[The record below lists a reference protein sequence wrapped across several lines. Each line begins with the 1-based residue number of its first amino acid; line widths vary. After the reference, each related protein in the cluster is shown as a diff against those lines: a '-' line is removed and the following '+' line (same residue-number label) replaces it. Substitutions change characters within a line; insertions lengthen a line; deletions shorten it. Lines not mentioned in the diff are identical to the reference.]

1 MDKWLPKVGIWNL
14 QERNALECCRH
25 CQREKREH
33 LDENIT
39 NIRLM
44 STEKS
49 RFNWNFKFKERN
61 KTYYDLGEFWPY
73 RSKPQCKPSVGVY
86 GHLCLSFLYLLFPNE
101 FWKRLEWL
109 EAWFLSTN
117 CLSFDRWIFDL
128 MTFKN
133 YKEKLTCT
141 SRIVAISVLL
151 FKAATWRAVLLLF
164 ESGSSVNSGHF
175 AVTLFAA
182 LEKQR
187 IYSDVMV
194 KTLSKTL
201 FSMAQHFFYDF

>member
-1 MDKWLPKVGIWNL
+1 MI
-14 QERNALECCRH
+14 QENFDHIVVSLNASQVQGCTAIFVCLFCICSS
-25 CQREKREH
+25 
-33 LDENIT
+33 LTSFENVL
-39 NIRLM
+39 NDQ
-44 STEKS
+44 K
-49 RFNWNFKFKERN
+49 
-61 KTYYDLGEFWPY
+61 YDF
-73 RSKPQCKPSVGVY
+73 
-86 GHLCLSFLYLLFPNE
+86 FF
-101 FWKRLEWL
+101 
-109 EAWFLSTN
+109 TN
-117 CLSFDRWIFDL
+117 CLSFDWWIFDL
-128 MTFKN
+128 VTFKN

>member
-14 QERNALECCRH
+14 QEHNALECCRH

-86 GHLCLSFLYLLFPNE
+86 GHLCLSFLYLLFPIE
-101 FWKRLEWL
+101 FWKVLNEWKHDF
-109 EAWFLSTN
+109 FLQ
-117 CLSFDRWIFDL
+117 
-128 MTFKN
+128 
-133 YKEKLTCT
+133 
-141 SRIVAISVLL
+141 IVFHSIGGFLISWLLKTIKRNLPAQAESLL
-151 FKAATWRAVLLLF
+151 FPSCCSKQQHGGLCCCSSSLVHQSILGILL
-164 ESGSSVNSGHF
+164 
-175 AVTLFAA
+175 
-182 LEKQR
+182 
-187 IYSDVMV
+187 
-194 KTLSKTL
+194 
-201 FSMAQHFFYDF
+201 

>member
-1 MDKWLPKVGIWNL
+1 MQAKCRGVRPSLFVFSVSALPYWVLKS
-14 QERNALECCRH
+14 
-25 CQREKREH
+25 
-33 LDENIT
+33 LD
-39 NIRLM
+39 
-44 STEKS
+44 
-49 RFNWNFKFKERN
+49 W
-61 KTYYDLGEFWPY
+61 
-73 RSKPQCKPSVGVY
+73 V
-86 GHLCLSFLYLLFPNE
+86 
-101 FWKRLEWL
+101 

-117 CLSFDRWIFDL
+117 CLSFDWWIFDL
-128 MTFKN
+128 VTFKN

-187 IYSDVMV
+187 LYSDVVV
-194 KTLSKTL
+194 KIISIPYLVWRNT
-201 FSMAQHFFYDF
+201 FSMSFYLEPNHLKINKGIASLHDFQCYKFHRRRNWGRGGGAFLPK

>member
-39 NIRLM
+39 NIRLR

-101 FWKRLEWL
+101 FWKRLEWV

-117 CLSFDRWIFDL
+117 CLSFDWWIFDL
-128 MTFKN
+128 VTFKN
-133 YKEKLTCT
+133 YKRETYLHKQNRCYFRPVVQSSNMEGCVVALRVRFISQFWAFCCNFICCT
-141 SRIVAISVLL
+141 RKTTHL
-151 FKAATWRAVLLLF
+151 FWRHG
-164 ESGSSVNSGHF
+164 EDIIQNP
-175 AVTLFAA
+175 
-182 LEKQR
+182 
-187 IYSDVMV
+187 I
-194 KTLSKTL
+194 
-201 FSMAQHFFYDF
+201 